1 MMNKYEL
8 VIRNTNVFMS
18 EKSQSLDDE
27 LNKIQLQEGKI
38 EEIVTG
44 RTKKVV
50 RDKLLGIFKIGEL
63 VSTLIN
69 WNEDINNEIREAKK
83 EGLLLEY
90 FNKCNQNEK
99 NVTELKNFLSNPQG
113 NTLFNKILR
122 ILDDTPPDIS
132 LMNHLAETLK
142 FIINSDF
149 VNMFE
154 EHKYALALIEQLTPQ
169 ALTILADYHSWPEF
183 PLTTSTSVSGKITS
197 DWLNAFIGPYVRN
210 KGISEHSLIERV
222 RNSMNELISK
232 RFVEAISLANN
243 RAKAEMTNMGK
254 LLLRYV
260 STTK

>member
-1 MMNKYEL
+1 MNKYEL

-169 ALTILADYHSWPEF
+169 ALTILTDYHSWPEF

-197 DWLNAFIGPYVRN
+197 DWLNAFIEPYVRN